1 MSEDD
6 LTSES
11 SDEVLERVGTVSA
24 SGAVTF
30 AYCTYWYE
38 CGWPSLEIE
47 RSSRRQRDWGIID
60 ASSDA
65 LHNVIF
71 SQ

>member
-1 MSEDD
+1 MQHCRTKMSEDD

-11 SDEVLERVGTVSA
+11 SDEVLERVGMISA

-38 CGWPSLEIE
+38 CGWPSLETE
-47 RSSRRQRDWGIID
+47 LFKPRDRGP
-60 ASSDA
+60 
-65 LHNVIF
+65 
-71 SQ
+71 

>member
-11 SDEVLERVGTVSA
+11 SDEVGMIFA

-38 CGWPSLEIE
+38 CGWPSLETE
-47 RSSRRQRDWGIID
+47 LFKPRDRAIID